1 MNKINFIHI
10 PKNGGTSLKK
20 ICKKK
25 IKFNNHN
32 VNVKDK
38 NNQFIILRNPIDR
51 FISSIYY
58 AIEKWSFEEQIKNLI
73 DNGIDTPDTWVK
85 IWSDPNHKF
94 YNLVMKEM
102 LNENHMIGNKK
113 PKYKW
118 TYCKQIEW
126 YDNPKIIII
135 MDNYEDE
142 LKYLFNKINIKY
154 NIPKKNSTKKKDKY
168 LSQKSIKFLNEY
180 FKEDFNI
187 YNKYKN
193 MSIEERIKI

>member
-1 MNKINFIHI
+1 MNKLNFIHI

-20 ICKKK
+20 ICTKYV
-25 IKFNNHN
+25 KFNNHD
-32 VNVKDK
+32 VNVKEK

-51 FISSIYY
+51 FISSVYY
-58 AIEKWSFEEQIKNLI
+58 AIEKWSFEDNVKNLI
-73 DNGIDTPDTWVK
+73 NNGIDTPEIWVQ
-85 IWSDPNHKF
+85 IWSNPNHKF
-94 YNLVMKEM
+94 HNLLMKEM

-154 NIPKKNSTKKKDKY
+154 NIPKKIQRKK
-168 LSQKSIKFLNEY
+168 
-180 FKEDFNI
+180 
-187 YNKYKN
+187 
-193 MSIEERIKI
+193 R

>member
-1 MNKINFIHI
+1 MNKLNFIHI

-20 ICKKK
+20 ICTKYV
-25 IKFNNHN
+25 KFNNHD
-32 VNVKDK
+32 VNVKEK

-51 FISSIYY
+51 FISSVYY
-58 AIEKWSFEEQIKNLI
+58 AIEKWSFEDNVKNLI
-73 DNGIDTPDTWVK
+73 NNGIDTPDIWVQ
-85 IWSDPNHKF
+85 IWSNPNHKF
-94 YNLVMKEM
+94 HNLLMKEM
-102 LNENHMIGNKK
+102 LNLNHMIGNKK

-126 YDNPKIIII
+126 YDNPKIVII
-135 MDNYEDE
+135 MDNYEEE

-187 YNKYKN
+187 YNTYKN
-193 MSIEERIKI
+193 ISIEKRIKI